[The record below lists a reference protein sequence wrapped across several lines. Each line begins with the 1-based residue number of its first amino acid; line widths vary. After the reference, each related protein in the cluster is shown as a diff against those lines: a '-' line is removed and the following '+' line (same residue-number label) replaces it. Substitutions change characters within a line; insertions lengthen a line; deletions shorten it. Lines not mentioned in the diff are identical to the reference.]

1 MARSRRRAI
10 SDIVAVVMLI
20 IIAIAAAVLI
30 YAWMSGLIGGVHTSN
45 SGLYSKIEI
54 VGASITGSGSSGSSG
69 SSSTSYTLSATV
81 DNIGSISATINYLA
95 VEFATNS
102 SVICSYSGTTS
113 TEMTLTSPSSWP
125 VTIPPGSTQSFSGT
139 CSLSSGAPA
148 SGTPVV
154 VVVSTTNGVTATY
167 QTTWP

>member
-1 MARSRRRAI
+1 MARSRRAI

-45 SGLYSKIEI
+45 SGLYTKIEV
-54 VGASITGSGSSGSSG
+54 VGASISGSSPN
-69 SSSTSYTLSATV
+69 YTLSATV

-102 SVICSYSGTTS
+102 SVICSPPSTS
-113 TEMTLTSPSSWP
+113 ISPTLPA
-125 VTIPPGSTQSFSGT
+125 TIAPGSTQSFSGT
-139 CSLSSGAPA
+139 CSTGGGITPAP
-148 SGTPVV
+148 GTPVV

>member
-1 MARSRRRAI
+1 VARSRRAI

-45 SGLYSKIEI
+45 SGLYTKIEV
-54 VGASITGSGSSGSSG
+54 VGASITGSG
-69 SSSTSYTLSATV
+69 TSYKLSATV

-102 SVICSYSGTTS
+102 SVICSPPS
-113 TEMTLTSPSSWP
+113 TLTSISPALP
-125 VTIPPGSTQSFSGT
+125 ATISPGSTQSFSGT
-139 CSLSSGAPA
+139 CSTSGGITPA
-148 SGTPVV
+148 TGTPVV
-154 VVVSTTNGVTATY
+154 VVVSTTDGVTATY

>member
-45 SGLYSKIEI
+45 SGLYTKIEV
-54 VGASITGSGSSGSSG
+54 VGASITKSG
-69 SSSTSYTLSATV
+69 TSYTLSATV

-102 SVICSYSGTTS
+102 SVICSPPSTS
-113 TEMTLTSPSSWP
+113 ISPTMP
-125 VTIPPGSTQSFSGT
+125 VTIAPGSTKAFSGT
-139 CSLSSGAPA
+139 CSTKGGITPAP
-148 SGTPVV
+148 GTPVV

>member
-1 MARSRRRAI
+1 VARSRRRAI

-45 SGLYSKIEI
+45 SGLYTKIEV
-54 VGASITGSGSSGSSG
+54 VGASITAGSGN
-69 SSSTSYTLSATV
+69 TYTLSATV
-81 DNIGSISATINYLA
+81 DNIGSISATINYLT

-102 SVICSYSGTTS
+102 SVICSYPGT
-113 TEMTLTSPSSWP
+113 MTLTTTSPYTAVP
-125 VTIPPGSTQSFSGT
+125 ATIPPGSTQSFSGT

-148 SGTPVV
+148 PGTPVV
-154 VVVSTTNGVTATY
+154 VVVSTTDGVTATY

>member
-45 SGLYSKIEI
+45 SGLYTKIEV
-54 VGASITGSGSSGSSG
+54 VGASITKSG
-69 SSSTSYTLSATV
+69 TSYKLSATV

-102 SVICSYSGTTS
+102 SVICISPSTS
-113 TEMTLTSPSSWP
+113 TSPALP
-125 VTIPPGSTQSFSGT
+125 VTIPPGSTQFFSGT
-139 CSLSSGAPA
+139 CSISSGGITPA
-148 SGTPVV
+148 QGTPVV

>member
-1 MARSRRRAI
+1 VYSVARSRRRAI

-45 SGLYSKIEI
+45 SGLYTKIEI
-54 VGASITGSGSSGSSG
+54 VGANISG
-69 SSSTSYTLSATV
+69 SSTSYTLSATV

-102 SVICSYSGTTS
+102 SVICSYPGAISS
-113 TEMTLTSPSSWP
+113 VSPSLP
-125 VTIPPGSTQSFSGT
+125 ATIAPGSTQSFSGT
-139 CSLSSGAPA
+139 CSTSGGITPA
-148 SGTPVV
+148 TGTPVV

>member
-1 MARSRRRAI
+1 VARSRRRAI

-45 SGLYSKIEI
+45 SGLYTKIEV
-54 VGASITGSGSSGSSG
+54 VGASITNSSPNY
-69 SSSTSYTLSATV
+69 STSATFSATV

-102 SVICSYSGTTS
+102 SVICSSS
-113 TEMTLTSPSSWP
+113 DNTLTSVSPTVP
-125 VTIPPGSTQSFSGT
+125 TTISPGSTQSFNGT
-139 CSLSSGAPA
+139 CSTKGGITPAP
-148 SGTPVV
+148 GTPVV

>member
-45 SGLYSKIEI
+45 SGLYTKIEV
-54 VGASITGSGSSGSSG
+54 VGASISGSSPN
-69 SSSTSYTLSATV
+69 YTLSATV
-81 DNIGSISATINYLA
+81 DNIGSISATINYLT

-102 SVICSYSGTTS
+102 SVICSYPGT
-113 TEMTLTSPSSWP
+113 MTLTTTSPYTAVP
-125 VTIPPGSTQSFSGT
+125 ATIPPGSTQSFSGT

-148 SGTPVV
+148 PGTPVV
-154 VVVSTTNGVTATY
+154 VVVSTTDGVTATY

>member
-30 YAWMSGLIGGVHTSN
+30 YAWMSGLIGGVHSSN
-45 SGLYSKIEI
+45 SGLYTKIEI
-54 VGASITGSGSSGSSG
+54 VGASITGSSPN
-69 SSSTSYTLSATV
+69 YTLSTTV
-81 DNIGSISATINYLA
+81 DNIGGISATINYLA

-102 SVICSYSGTTS
+102 SVICSHPGTTS
-113 TEMTLTSPSSWP
+113 TELSLTSSSSWP
-125 VTIPPGSTQSFSGT
+125 VTIPPGSTQLFSGT
-139 CSLSSGAPA
+139 CSLNSGVPAP
-148 SGTPVV
+148 GTPVV
-154 VVVSTTNGVTATY
+154 VVVSTDNGVTATY

>member
-45 SGLYSKIEI
+45 SGLYTKIEV
-54 VGASITGSGSSGSSG
+54 VGASITNTSSPY
-69 SSSTSYTLSATV
+69 YTLSATV

-102 SVICSYSGTTS
+102 SVICSYPGAMS
-113 TEMTLTSPSSWP
+113 LTSPSSSP
-125 VTIPPGSTQSFSGT
+125 VTIPPGTTHSFSGSCT
-139 CSLSSGAPA
+139 
-148 SGTPVV
+148 
-154 VVVSTTNGVTATY
+154 
-167 QTTWP
+167 

>member
-45 SGLYSKIEI
+45 SGLYTKIEI
-54 VGASITGSGSSGSSG
+54 VGANISGSNG
-69 SSSTSYTLSATV
+69 SYTVYATV
-81 DNIGSISATINYLA
+81 ENLGNTQAVINYMA
-95 VEFATNS
+95 VEYTTNS
-102 SVICSYSGTTS
+102 SVICSSTTMKSGSTTAPIPI
-113 TEMTLTSPSSWP
+113 SPSSINTLWFSCSTSSP
-125 VTIPPGSTQSFSGT
+125 PAAGTSVTI
-139 CSLSSGAPA
+139 
-148 SGTPVV
+148 
-154 VVVSTTNGVTATY
+154 VVSTTNGVTATY

>member
-1 MARSRRRAI
+1 VARSRRRAI

-45 SGLYSKIEI
+45 SGLYTKIEV
-54 VGASITGSGSSGSSG
+54 VGASITN
-69 SSSTSYTLSATV
+69 SSTTYTLSATV

-102 SVICSYSGTTS
+102 SVICSYPGA
-113 TEMTLTSPSSWP
+113 MTLTTTSPYTAVP
-125 VTIPPGSTQSFSGT
+125 ATIPPGSTQSFSGT

-148 SGTPVV
+148 IGTPVV

>member
-1 MARSRRRAI
+1 MARSRRAI

-45 SGLYSKIEI
+45 SGLYTKIEV
-54 VGASITGSGSSGSSG
+54 VGASITAGSGN
-69 SSSTSYTLSATV
+69 TYTLSATV

-102 SVICSYSGTTS
+102 SVICSSSGNTL
-113 TEMTLTSPSSWP
+113 TLTSTSTMPA
-125 VTIPPGSTQSFSGT
+125 TISPGSTQSFSGT
-139 CSLSSGAPA
+139 CSTGGGITPAP
-148 SGTPVV
+148 GTPVV

>member
-1 MARSRRRAI
+1 MARSRRAI

-45 SGLYSKIEI
+45 SGLYTKIEV
-54 VGASITGSGSSGSSG
+54 VGASITAGSGN
-69 SSSTSYTLSATV
+69 TYTLSATV

-102 SVICSYSGTTS
+102 SVICSPPS
-113 TEMTLTSPSSWP
+113 TLTSISPALP
-125 VTIPPGSTQSFSGT
+125 ATISPGSTQSFSGT
-139 CSLSSGAPA
+139 CSTSGGITPAP
-148 SGTPVV
+148 GTPVV
-154 VVVSTTNGVTATY
+154 VVVSTTDGVTATY

>member
-30 YAWMSGLIGGVHTSN
+30 YAWMSGLIGGVHSSN
-45 SGLYSKIEI
+45 SGLYTKIEV
-54 VGASITGSGSSGSSG
+54 VGASITN
-69 SSSTSYTLSATV
+69 SSTSYTTSATFSATV

-102 SVICSYSGTTS
+102 SVICSTPS
-113 TEMTLTSPSSWP
+113 TLTSISPTLP
-125 VTIPPGSTQSFSGT
+125 ATIAPGSTQSFSGT
-139 CSLSSGAPA
+139 CSTSGGITPAP
-148 SGTPVV
+148 GTPVV